1 MRRNVHAAA
10 PVVDDRV
17 RGVSSR
23 LMPPSTL
30 AALPRLGVGISTEPN
45 SAHTGID
52 PNELSATHPGLVHFV
67 EYGSDSAR
75 GLDASIRAWVAA
87 GRKTTYHFLDLNLED
102 ASDLD
107 DGWIA
112 EVGHAADAIGAAWLC
127 GDSGLWH
134 FGRRDRGHE
143 LLLPPVLT
151 QESAAVVAD
160 NLLRLESATGRR
172 VLPENPPGTFYIGDL
187 HLLDYYAEIAKRTG
201 GGLLLDCAHL
211 AIYQRLHG
219 HTPTTGL
226 DGFPLDAVVEMHVA
240 GGVERDL
247 AGFAVV
253 DDAHVPEPLPDT
265 WAIVEHVVPRA
276 ANLRAIVYECEK
288 NQAGD
293 VLENFARLNRLFPVE
308 VQP

>member
-17 RGVSSR
+17 SGVSCSS
-23 LMPPSTL
+23 MPPSAL
-30 AALPRLGVGISTEPN
+30 AALPRLGVGISAEPD
-45 SAHTGID
+45 SARTGID
-52 PNELSATHPGLVHFV
+52 PNALAAAHPGLVHFV
-67 EYGSDSAR
+67 EYGSDAAR
-75 GLDASIRAWVAA
+75 GLDASIRAWADA

-107 DGWIA
+107 EGWIA
-112 EVGHAADAIGAAWLC
+112 EVRDAARAIGAAWLC

-151 QESAAVVAD
+151 RDSAAMVAD
-160 NLLRLESATGRR
+160 NLLRLESATGMR

-187 HLLDYYAEIAKRTG
+187 HLLDYYGEIAKRTS

-219 HTPTTGL
+219 HAPTSGL
-226 DGFPLDAVVEMHVA
+226 DGFPLDAVVELHVA
-240 GGVERDL
+240 GGIERDL
-247 AGFAVV
+247 DGFAVV

-276 ANLRAIVYECEK
+276 PNLRAIVYECEK
-288 NQAGD
+288 NQAAD
-293 VLENFARLNRLFPVE
+293 VVDNFARLNRLFPAE
-308 VQP
+308 TRA